1 MSYMLLWQPLECLQF
16 YITMYC
22 VFSIHKYK
30 LMRTMIDEIP
40 DETV

>member
-1 MSYMLLWQPLECLQF
+1 MSYMLLWQPFECLQF

-22 VFSIHKYK
+22 VFSIHK
-30 LMRTMIDEIP
+30 LMRMMTDEIA